1 MNIGRFTPLVVKQ
14 LLRNRRRSV
23 LTFLGLVMSF
33 FLFTSL
39 ESILHTLDTILER
52 TGSEATVFTRP
63 RYGVAFWSA
72 AIPES
77 YVPRIRAT
85 PGVRQSTPYLF
96 FVGEGKKEGEF
107 TLALGVDPYT
117 VRQVRRMEGVSEE
130 RFAEFRARR
139 TAAIVGERAAEQNGW
154 KVGDKITV
162 RGAAGTVPI
171 AVTFDIVG
179 TADAEGNF
187 GRVIAAHLDYLQ
199 ERTGQEGKVT
209 FIVSALENPELGGA
223 VIEAVDDQF
232 RNFTV
237 PTETITEKSHLQTV
251 MGGLAD
257 MLTALQA
264 ISYLALAVTVLVVAN
279 TIAMGVR
286 ERTVELGTMR
296 ALGFSPRLVSTLV
309 LSESVLLSALGAV
322 VGSAIA
328 FALFKFEIIQLPE
341 QVNFPLKTDIALVWK
356 SALLSI
362 PVGLLAAAQP
372 ARQTAKME
380 ITDALRFAE

>member
-39 ESILHTLDTILER
+39 ESILHTLNTILER

-96 FVGEGKKEGEF
+96 FVGEGKKVGEF

-130 RFAEFRARR
+130 QFAEFRARR

-171 AVTFDIVG
+171 AVAFDIVG

-187 GRVIAAHLDYLQ
+187 GRVLAAHLDYLQ

-237 PTETITEKSHLQTV
+237 PTETITEKSHLQTI

-257 MLTALQA
+257 MLAALQA

-296 ALGFSPRLVSTLV
+296 ALGFSPRLVSILV

-328 FALFKFEIIQLPE
+328 FALFKFEIIQLPA